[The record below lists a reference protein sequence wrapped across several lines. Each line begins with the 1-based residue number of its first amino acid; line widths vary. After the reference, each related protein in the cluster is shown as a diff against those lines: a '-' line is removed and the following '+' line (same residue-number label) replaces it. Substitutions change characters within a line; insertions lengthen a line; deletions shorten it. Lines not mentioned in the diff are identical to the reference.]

1 MLVPL
6 YRTYPLNFCPIF
18 SIKKNAAYLQVNM
31 IGDLQNFVNCF
42 IIKFLIFY
50 HIYIIQ
56 VTK

>member
-6 YRTYPLNFCPIF
+6 YRTYPKLLSHFFN
-18 SIKKNAAYLQVNM
+18 KKNAAYLQVNM

-50 HIYIIQ
+50 QY
-56 VTK
+56 T